1 MRERPHRPAQ
11 ALAGLSIK
19 QTGLISRD
27 IEVGIFLIDFF
38 VAVDPILLR
47 IVPHDVVPPIEQRLG
62 LGLVDGITIGTA
74 RILLNQA
81 GRDIVHFA
89 ISAKRIQHDKETS
102 LMVIQ
107 LIDTSIEIGF
117 GGKRIRA
124 PSRRRKAPEQPCKNK
139 KDESTRTHVF
149 HTLPDECDLI
159 MVSPAINKQAVRPGR
174 ARQPCRNT
182 HDLPIMPP
190 MVPTRASLHT
200 LGCRLNQA
208 ETSIL
213 GEGLRRRGFEL
224 VEFGQPTDLLV
235 LNTCAVTEDAERT
248 SRYLIRKTLKHS
260 PHAFIAV
267 TGCYAQTGMDRLK
280 QQTGIDLIVGHQF
293 KLDLP
298 AYLPPVHELRKRS
311 VAEICH
317 TKTIARGDFDL
328 PHFAESDS
336 TRALLKV
343 QDGCSAMCSFCIIPF
358 ARGHERS
365 RTFEDIQREVEVLA
379 ARGYREIVLTGVN
392 IGQYAHQGRDFCAL
406 LRWLN
411 QAADFERI
419 RISSIEPTT
428 IGEELLDLLAS
439 SKKFCPYLHIPLQ
452 SGDDQIL
459 QAMNRRHT
467 IKSYIKLIEKAHVTI
482 PNLGLGTDLLV
493 GFPGETETA
502 FQNTMAAATDLPFS
516 YLHVFPYSPR
526 PGTAAMRLKQRIP
539 PASVKKRTDLLLGL
553 DRAKRLAFHNKQ
565 IGKTVS
571 VLFEAGTRDAY
582 PSGTTPN
589 FTRVGI
595 TVSGDF
601 QNQIL
606 PVTITAATDRCTLG
620 HVMPSQQANCAM
632 VVR

>member
-1 MRERPHRPAQ
+1 MM
-11 ALAGLSIK
+11 
-19 QTGLISRD
+19 T
-27 IEVGIFLIDFF
+27 
-38 VAVDPILLR
+38 
-47 IVPHDVVPPIEQRLG
+47 
-62 LGLVDGITIGTA
+62 
-74 RILLNQA
+74 
-81 GRDIVHFA
+81 
-89 ISAKRIQHDKETS
+89 
-102 LMVIQ
+102 
-107 LIDTSIEIGF
+107 
-117 GGKRIRA
+117 
-124 PSRRRKAPEQPCKNK
+124 
-139 KDESTRTHVF
+139 
-149 HTLPDECDLI
+149 
-159 MVSPAINKQAVRPGR
+159 
-174 ARQPCRNT
+174 
-182 HDLPIMPP
+182 
-190 MVPTRASLHT
+190 TRASLHT

-213 GEGLRRRGFEL
+213 GEGLRRKGFEL

-267 TGCYAQTGMDRLK
+267 TGCYAQTGMERLK

-298 AYLPPVHELRKRS
+298 AYLPSAHELRKRS
-311 VAEICH
+311 VAEIRH

-328 PHFAESDS
+328 PHFSESDS
-336 TRALLKV
+336 TRALLKI

-365 RTFEDIQREVEVLA
+365 RTFDDIQREVDVLA
-379 ARGYREIVLTGVN
+379 DRGHREVVLTGVN
-392 IGQYAHQGRDFCAL
+392 IGQYAHQGLNFCSL
-406 LRWLN
+406 LRWLD

-428 IGEELLDLLAS
+428 VGEELLELLAS
-439 SKKFCPYLHIPLQ
+439 SKKLCPYLHIPLQ

-467 IKSYIKLIEKAHVTI
+467 IKSYIKLIERACVTI
-482 PNLGLGTDLLV
+482 PDLGLGTDLLV

-502 FQNTMAAATDLPFS
+502 FQNTMAVAADLPFS

-539 PASVKKRTDLLLGL
+539 SASVKKRVDLLLAL

-582 PSGTTPN
+582 RFGTTPN

-595 TVSGDF
+595 TDSEDLH
-601 QNQIL
+601 NQIL
-606 PVTITAATDRCTLG
+606 PVTITAATDRCALG
-620 HVMPSQQANCAM
+620 NAASPQANRAM